1 MSHVQRP
8 LWRALVLAVAL
19 VCALPLFAV
28 EKTRIRVDH
37 YAIDAELIPQS
48 HRLTATAKV
57 RFTALDDIT
66 SAVFEL
72 HNALRPSKVLDEKGK
87 PLSIERNASD
97 STVRVLLP
105 NGMAK
110 NDSATLT
117 FEYEGTIESADDSP
131 VEGLKLASIGP
142 DTTYLLYAGR
152 WFPVNN
158 YGVNRFTAT
167 INITVPTGFKVIG
180 SGATGTKEVPS
191 ATKGGLFKTA
201 YSFSWD
207 KPSFPGT
214 IVAGQ
219 FLQTDTNAGGLAV
232 HVFVKPNHRDYA
244 QAYAETATKEYE
256 FFTAMYGAPPS
267 RVLNVVELPDDTVP
281 TTWAP
286 EIAALAGRYFN
297 ERTDY
302 RVLASTLS
310 HQWWGASVSP
320 VTKDDF
326 WLEDGFAEYAQLRYV
341 ESIAGQAGAEEAIK
355 DIATGALAYDTTPL
369 ARVGSLDI
377 FSPEFQSLNKDKGAM
392 VLHMLRWVIGDAAF
406 DKAVKNFATQYA
418 GKPASTAD
426 FQAITEQASGQ
437 TLTSFFSQWFD
448 STGAP
453 EFRNNYKVFRLGNNK
468 GFRVTG
474 QVSQD
479 LDLFQMPIEVRV
491 DTDGRSEMKRIE
503 VSGTNSPYM
512 IETFG
517 RPRRIVL
524 DPNDRVLKNSP
535 ELKMRAS
542 ILRGQQM
549 QAQGDYA
556 EALKQYQ
563 QALNVNHDSSLAH
576 FRIADVFF
584 EQRNYQAAANDYRA
598 AIDGDNEPR
607 WTEVWSHI
615 QLGKIFDVTGQRE
628 RAINEYVKAQQTRD
642 DTQGAQAEAAKYLQ
656 KPYVRPRNNQS
667 AN

>member
-1 MSHVQRP
+1 MFQVRRP
-8 LWRALVLAVAL
+8 LRLALVFAFAIL
-19 VCALPLFAV
+19 CALPLFAV
-28 EKTRIRVDH
+28 EKSRIRVDN
-37 YAIDAELIPQS
+37 YVIDAELIPQS
-48 HRLTATAKV
+48 HRLSATAKV
-57 RFTALDDIT
+57 TFMALDDIT
-66 SAVFEL
+66 SAVFDL

-105 NGMAK
+105 NGLNK
-110 NDSATLT
+110 GTSTTLT
-117 FEYEGTIESADDSP
+117 FVYEGTIETADDSP

-158 YGVNRFTAT
+158 YGLNRFTAT

-180 SGATGTKEVPS
+180 SGATGSKD
-191 ATKGGLFKTA
+191 ATAKGGAMRTT
-201 YSFSWD
+201 YSFAWD
-207 KPSFPGT
+207 HPSFPGT
-214 IVAGQ
+214 IIAGQ
-219 FLQTDTNAGGLAV
+219 FLQKDANAGGLNV
-232 HVFVKPNHRDYA
+232 HVFLKPNHEQLEDAYA
-244 QAYAETATKEYE
+244 QTAVKEIEY
-256 FFTAMYGAPPS
+256 FSAMYGAPPS
-267 RVLNVVELPDDTVP
+267 RTLNVVELPNDTVP
-281 TTWAP
+281 TAWAP
-286 EIAALAGRYFN
+286 EIAGLAGRYFS

-302 RVLASTLS
+302 RTLADAIA

-320 VTKDDF
+320 NSHDDF
-326 WLEDGFAEYAQLRYV
+326 WLEDGFANYSQLRYV
-341 ESIAGQAGAEEAIK
+341 ESVVGQTGAEEAVK

-369 ARVGSLDI
+369 AQVGTLDM

-392 VLHMLRWVIGDAAF
+392 ILHMLRWVVGDAAF
-406 DKAVKNFATQYA
+406 DRTMKDFATQYA
-418 GKPASTAD
+418 GKPATTAD
-426 FQAITEQASGQ
+426 FQAVAEKDSGAQ
-437 TLTSFFSQWFD
+437 LTSFFTQWFD

-453 EFRNNYKVFRLGNNK
+453 EFHNRYTVFRLGNNK

-474 QVSQD
+474 QISQD

-491 DTDGRSEMKRIE
+491 DTDGKSEMKRIE
-503 VSGTNSPYM
+503 VAGTNSPYM

-517 RPRRIVL
+517 KPRRIVL

-535 ELKMRAS
+535 DLKMRAA
-542 ILRGQQM
+542 ILRGQQL
-549 QAQGDYA
+549 QATGDYA

-563 QALNVNHDSSLAH
+563 QALASNHDSSLAH
-576 FRIADVFF
+576 FRIADIFF
-584 EQRNYQAAANDYRA
+584 EQRNYQAAANEYRA

-628 RAINEYVKAQQTRD
+628 RAVNEYMKAQQTRD

-656 KPYVRPRNNQS
+656 KPYTRPRSSAQS
-667 AN
+667 GD